1 MNTSAI
7 IVAVFPALLI
17 VGALLAPL
25 LARRDRPA
33 RSPRGPGYRG
43 HDLGHFGISDQ
54 GVPSGMTESR
64 LADEGA
70 TNDPPAEGDQY
81 FTDWAALQ
89 ARFNEEPA

>member
-54 GVPSGMTESR
+54 GVPSGKTEFSVD
-64 LADEGA
+64 DEGA
-70 TNDPPAEGDQY
+70 TYDPPAEGDQY
-81 FTDWAALQ
+81 YADWAALQ
-89 ARFNEEPA
+89 ARFNEETA